1 MWTGVALDGIS
12 FAVIGLTL
20 GLMVCALA
28 RSRGAAWATVGAV
41 MTTLGGAVYAMGAY
55 AFASLVWYATD
66 TDVLAAAD
74 GTRLLDYAVD
84 HPEHGQ
90 VLHMAGF
97 LAYTLGTL
105 AVAVALLRSSAI
117 HRTVPDRPDRPDGR
131 PVHAD
136 PRPGS
141 GLPAGRPDGRAGRR
155 SREATSARPASPRG
169 ARSPP
174 AQPLPG
180 RCRLEPGQE
189 AGERVR
195 GHRQLERPRGG
206 AARTITWPAY
216 KRVRLGADGLPR
228 AS

>member
-1 MWTGVALDGIS
+1 MTTDHLTRSSSTTGSGTSSVRSTILAAGLALAAATDAVLLVVRPWGERDALEYADLSPVRDGMWTGVALDGIS

-117 HRTVPDRPDRPDGR
+117 HRTVPIALIVLTVAQFTPIP
-131 PVHAD
+131 
-136 PRPGS
+136 
-141 GLPAGRPDGRAGRR
+141 GRALDFLQVALMVVLAAIAGSYLR
-155 SREATSARPASPRG
+155 STR
-169 ARSPP
+169 
-174 AQPLPG
+174 
-180 RCRLEPGQE
+180 
-189 AGERVR
+189 
-195 GHRQLERPRGG
+195 
-206 AARTITWPAY
+206 
-216 KRVRLGADGLPR
+216 
-228 AS
+228 